1 MGLTCKTIC
10 WIIGVIAGLAA
21 FAMMTPGMSAFLA
34 LVLAVIVAGIVGY
47 ALVTFV
53 CNDAAEPEGTSMTP
67 PATTPLTPTPT
78 PMAPSPAAAPVAP
91 VPPAPVEDPVAASDA
106 PAEDAKAPAAEVTA
120 PLAAPA
126 EDTTPP
132 KAADSEGTRPEGLEQ
147 ARDGGADDLTKIKGV
162 GPKLQGML
170 NEMGYFHFDQIAAW
184 NPSDVAWVDQNLKG
198 FKGRVSRDAWVDQAR
213 TLASGQETEFS
224 SRASKG
230 RAQ

>member
-1 MGLTCKTIC
+1 
-10 WIIGVIAGLAA
+10 
-21 FAMMTPGMSAFLA
+21 MSAFLV

-91 VPPAPVEDPVAASDA
+91 VPPAPVEVPVEASDA
-106 PAEDAKAPAAEVTA
+106 PAKETKAPAAEDTA
-120 PLAAPA
+120 PVAAPA
-126 EDTTPP
+126 EDTTQ

-184 NPSDVAWVDQNLKG
+184 GPSDV
-198 FKGRVSRDAWVDQAR
+198 
-213 TLASGQETEFS
+213 T
-224 SRASKG
+224 
-230 RAQ
+230 